1 MSQVCA
7 LSFSSRRLGA
17 AIYDEDEKEV
27 KLLDMAEDDDFLVLE
42 RLLREVKPSHI
53 LVNRSQSA
61 EYQMHLRKKCSM
73 VSGMEEEISD
83 RSNLKEFSTSQFAQT
98 QITFV
103 NTMEEKELD
112 KSASKEEGELDDDD
126 SLLWQ
131 PSITFL
137 PDIAFSFGLACKKL
151 EQIFGAGVKNKQI
164 MASFRLDFTSTNMIR
179 SLGALLR
186 FMEQQGIGGQ
196 TFENLSVEKMTT
208 LVFDDCIEVDSTT
221 LRALEIFY
229 SDYTPETIR
238 KKFVWGNNRRE
249 GMSIFKLCNLCRS
262 SPGKQKLRNW
272 FERPINNLTILSERH
287 EAISY
292 LHQDCNVE
300 VTSFIYN
307 YVKDIFSIKP
317 IFRRMRRGNLPVSD
331 WKNLFSSICAM
342 IKIGEFLTEKEVNLA
357 FLKGKL
363 NLFGTRLQQVACL
376 ISEVIDFQETLAE
389 NRVVIKQGIDKDLD
403 NKKKFYENL
412 PDELTSVAKQEADE
426 ISIQTCTVAYL
437 PIVGYLLMTPASVEI
452 PASSSMLVELIF
464 TSEGM
469 SYFKTKRMR
478 LLDENIGDIKM
489 DIIDAE
495 TNIVLNLQKRL
506 LGSRQ
511 IVLDAID
518 LAATLDCFVSLSQVA
533 RKYNWICPKF
543 VEETILSIKEARH
556 PIAEHLCKTGTYV
569 SNPIISSTEDGK
581 IKILFGPNSSGKSV
595 YLKMIGAIVYLA
607 SVGSFV
613 PAYRATIGKI
623 SRIMSRLY
631 TVDSVLDG
639 MSSFA
644 NDLKQMSRAVAR
656 SDQNSLLII
665 DEFGKGTQT
674 EVGLSLLASCLNYWL
689 EGPVEKCP
697 HVVVASHFYVLPEL
711 LTDPNKLLKYQ
722 TMGVSR
728 LDDDTLDFHFN
739 LVDGITDFSY
749 ATFTALKMG
758 IPREVVER
766 SEEVYLNL
774 RSGGLLSDL
783 TPIKLPELSIINE
796 ELNNEEQKTNKSN
809 NINKVDE
816 TIFDHLLENKEII
829 FEEVIKENNEENNEK
844 EKINFTIEEEIVENE
859 EEEENNNKIIN
870 FIEKIEE
877 RKKEEEKGN
886 VGKEEENKKENIN
899 CVDETIFEE
908 EEGNNAS
915 ILIIDDDEEEED
927 EEDDFSKIID
937 DADNEFSF

>member
-1 MSQVCA
+1 MSQICA

-17 AIYDEDEKEV
+17 AIYDDDEKEI
-27 KLLDMAEDDDFLVLE
+27 KLLDMAEDDDFLVLG
-42 RLLREVKPSHI
+42 RLLREIKPSHI

-61 EYQMHLRKKCSM
+61 EYQMRLRKECSM
-73 VSGMEEEISD
+73 VSGIEEEISE
-83 RSNLKEFSTSQFAQT
+83 RSNLKEFSNNNSQFAQT
-98 QITFV
+98 QITFI
-103 NTMEEKELD
+103 NTMDEKELD
-112 KSASKEEGELDDDD
+112 KNGVKEEGELEDDD

-137 PDIAFSFGLACKKL
+137 PDIAFSFGLASKKL
-151 EQIFGAGVKNKQI
+151 EQIFGAGVRNKQI
-164 MASFRLDFTSTNMIR
+164 VASFRLDFTATNMIR

-186 FMEQQGIGGQ
+186 FMEQHGIGGQ

-262 SPGKQKLRNW
+262 SPGKQKLRSW
-272 FERPINNLTILSERH
+272 FERPINNLKILSERH

-300 VTSFIYN
+300 ITSFLYN

-317 IFRRMRRGNLPVSD
+317 IFRRIRRGNLPVSD

-342 IKIGEFLTEKEVNLA
+342 IKIGEFLTEKEVNLS

-363 NLFGTRLQQVACL
+363 NLFGARLQQVACL
-376 ISEVIDFQETLAE
+376 LSEVIDFQETLAE
-389 NRVVIKQGIDKDLD
+389 NRVVIKQGLDKELD
-403 NKKKFYENL
+403 NKKKLYENL
-412 PDELTSVAKQEADE
+412 PDELTAVARKEADE
-426 ISIQTCTVAYL
+426 ILIETCTVAYV
-437 PIVGYLLMTPASVEI
+437 PIVGYLLMAPESVEI
-452 PASSSMLVELIF
+452 PASTSTLVELIF

-478 LLDENIGDIKM
+478 LLDENVGDIKM
-489 DIIDAE
+489 EIIDAE

-543 VEETILSIKEARH
+543 VEEPILSIKEARH
-556 PIAEHLCKTGTYV
+556 PIAEHLCKLGTYV
-569 SNPIISSTEDGK
+569 SNPIISSTENGK
-581 IKILFGPNSSGKSV
+581 IKVLFGPNSSGKSV
-595 YLKMIGAIVYLA
+595 YLKMIGSIVYLA
-607 SVGSFV
+607 CVGSFV

-656 SDQNSLLII
+656 SDENSLLII

-689 EGPVEKCP
+689 EGPIEKCP
-697 HVVVASHFYVLPEL
+697 HVVVASHFYALPEL

-749 ATFTALKMG
+749 ATFTALRMG

-766 SEEVYLNL
+766 SEEIYINL
-774 RSGGLLSDL
+774 RSGGLLTDL
-783 TPIKLPELSIINE
+783 VPIKLPELINE
-796 ELNNEEQKTNKSN
+796 EINKEEEQK
-809 NINKVDE
+809 INESVSRVDE
-816 TIFDHLLENKEII
+816 TIFEHITQNKEII
-829 FEEVIKENNEENNEK
+829 FEEYLIKDGQELIEEKRVENEKEEKNK
-844 EKINFTIEEEIVENE
+844 EKINFIEE
-859 EEEENNNKIIN
+859 
-870 FIEKIEE
+870 EKIEE
-877 RKKEEEKGN
+877 KELNLERKKSFRNCFPEKE
-886 VGKEEENKKENIN
+886 KEREKEQNKEKEIN
-899 CVDETIFEE
+899 WVDETIF
-908 EEGNNAS
+908 
-915 ILIIDDDEEEED
+915 D
-927 EEDDFSKIID
+927 EEDDFSLQIID
-937 DADNEFSF
+937 EEEEDDDSGDISF